1 MLAPCASQSRETR
14 GSLRPLTPPS
24 EQATAERDAPPAE
37 TRRREAGVRPAL
49 ASTFD
54 LLVSLTASDLLSR
67 YGRGRFLIVRWLFE
81 PFAVLGIYLLLIA
94 VVLDRSEDATGLS
107 LACAIVPFQL
117 IMLSVTNAMTAVSL
131 RRPIIQNMAFRR
143 SLIPVSS
150 VLTEST
156 SFVASFLLIA
166 LMMVIYGVAPT
177 AAILWLP
184 LVVAVTATLSVAFAY
199 PASLFGLW
207 FWELRPFGVSLV
219 RVLFF
224 VGPGLVPLSSTSS
237 SAEDWLRVNPLTGI
251 FESFRDVFLY
261 GRSPEAWELLYPLG
275 VAALLLLLFVPLYH
289 RDQREFAKVVP

>member
-1 MLAPCASQSRETR
+1 MFD
-14 GSLRPLTPPS
+14 
-24 EQATAERDAPPAE
+24 AERRTPYSISVLTSSRSERVAGEGERHLGRAMSHRPP
-37 TRRREAGVRPAL
+37 AGVRAHL
-49 ASTFD
+49 SSTFD
-54 LLVSLTASDLLSR
+54 LLVSLTASDLLTR
-67 YGRGRFLIVRWLFE
+67 YGRGPFLIVRWLFE
-81 PFAVLGIYLLLIA
+81 PFAVLGVYLILIG
-94 VVLDRSEDATGLS
+94 VVLDRPGNATGLS

-150 VLTEST
+150 VLTESA
-156 SFVASFLLIA
+156 SFVASFTMIV
-166 LMMVIYGVAPT
+166 LMMAIYGVAPT

-184 LVVAVTATLSVAFAY
+184 VVIAVTGALAIGFAY
-199 PASLFGLW
+199 PCSIFGLW

-224 VGPGLVPLSSTSS
+224 LGPGLVPLSQTGKH
-237 SAEDWLRVNPLTGI
+237 AEGYLRWNPLTGL

-275 VAALLLLLFVPLYH
+275 VAAALLAIFIPLYR

>member
-1 MLAPCASQSRETR
+1 MTSR
-14 GSLRPLTPPS
+14 S
-24 EQATAERDAPPAE
+24 EPATAERERDPPRAD
-37 TRRREAGVRPAL
+37 TRRREAGLWAEL
-49 ASTFD
+49 ASTRD

-81 PFAVLGIYLLLIA
+81 PFAVLGVYLLLIA
-94 VVLDRSEDATGLS
+94 VVLDRSGEATGLS

-117 IMLSVTNAMTAVSL
+117 VMLSVTNAMTAVSM

-143 SLIPVSS
+143 SLIPISS

-156 SFVASFLLIA
+156 SFFASFLLIA
-166 LMMVIYGVAPT
+166 VMMAIYGVAPT
-177 AAILWLP
+177 PAMLWLP
-184 LVVAVTATLSVAFAY
+184 VVVAVTGALSAAFAY

-224 VGPGLVPLSSTSS
+224 VGPGLVPLSQTSRG
-237 SAEDWLRVNPLTGI
+237 AEPYLQFNPLTGI

-261 GRSPEAWELLYPLG
+261 GRSPQAWELLYPLG
-275 VAALLLLLFVPLYH
+275 VAVVLLAIFVPLYR

>member
-1 MLAPCASQSRETR
+1 MVPCVPTQSGEYR
-14 GSLRPLTPPS
+14 GSLAELTSRS
-24 EQATAERDAPPAE
+24 EPATAERDLPRPE
-37 TRRREAGVRPAL
+37 TRRRGAGRWSEL

-94 VVLDRSEDATGLS
+94 VVLDRPEDATGLS

-117 IMLSVTNAMTAVSL
+117 IMLSVTNAMTAVSI

-156 SFVASFLLIA
+156 SFVASFLLIV
-166 LMMVIYGVAPT
+166 LMMAIYGVAPT
-177 AAILWLP
+177 PALLWLP
-184 LVVAVTATLSVAFAY
+184 VVVAVTSALAAGFAY

-207 FWELRPFGVSLV
+207 FWELRPFGVSL
-219 RVLFF
+219 
-224 VGPGLVPLSSTSS
+224 
-237 SAEDWLRVNPLTGI
+237 
-251 FESFRDVFLY
+251 
-261 GRSPEAWELLYPLG
+261 
-275 VAALLLLLFVPLYH
+275 
-289 RDQREFAKVVP
+289 